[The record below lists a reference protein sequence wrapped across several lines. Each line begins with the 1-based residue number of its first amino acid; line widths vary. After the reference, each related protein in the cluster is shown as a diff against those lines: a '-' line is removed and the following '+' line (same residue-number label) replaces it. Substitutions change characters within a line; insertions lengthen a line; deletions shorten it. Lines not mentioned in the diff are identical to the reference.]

1 MTVIKARTIKDS
13 DVLDCDY
20 VCNFCGMK
28 KTNVKVRKSGK
39 SGKTQDSTQIKCINC
54 GNFLKTYE

>member
-1 MTVIKARTIKDS
+1 MTVTKARTIKDS

-20 VCNFCGMK
+20 TCDFCGMK
-28 KTNVKVRKSGK
+28 KQHVMVRKSGK
-39 SGKTQDSTQIKCINC
+39 SGKTSASTQIKCINC

>member
-1 MTVIKARTIKDS
+1 MLSKSRMIKDS
-13 DVLDCDY
+13 DVIDCDY
-20 VCNFCGMK
+20 VCDFCGMK
-28 KTNVKVRKSGK
+28 REHVKVRKSGK